1 MLEMRNVTKLFGN
14 FVALNDLSMTVP
26 QGAVYGLVGPN
37 GAGKSTLMKLLQ
49 SGVLNPAT
57 IASLYGVP
65 EAHVKI
71 IPYPVVN
78 AIKITIPRCHP
89 SGALEDDD
97 IYGCQQH
104 MRLANLE
111 VTL

>member
-1 MLEMRNVTKLFGN
+1 MKLMDYTKMLRSKNAGPLWLTM
-14 FVALNDLSMTVP
+14 DLSF
-26 QGAVYGLVGPN
+26 AD
-37 GAGKSTLMKLLQ
+37 KSTLMKLLQ
-49 SGVLNPAT
+49 SRVLNTAT

-65 EAHVKI
+65 EEHVKI

-78 AIKITIPRCHP
+78 AIKITVPRCHP

-111 VTL
+111 VNL

>member
-1 MLEMRNVTKLFGN
+1 
-14 FVALNDLSMTVP
+14 
-26 QGAVYGLVGPN
+26 
-37 GAGKSTLMKLLQ
+37 MKLIDYTKMLRSKNAGPLWLTMDLGFESKSQ
-49 SGVLNPAT
+49 MIKILESGVLQPKT
-57 IASLYGVP
+57 IAELYDVQ
-65 EAHVKI
+65 EELVKI

-78 AIKITIPRCHP
+78 AIKITIPRKCA
-89 SGALEDDD
+89 SGDLTDSD